1 MAISLRKTLAYT
13 LLLAVEVTEVV
24 ILLIPSPTPIKKPR
38 YFEDGANRI
47 AI

>member
-24 ILLIPSPTPIKKPR
+24 TLLIPLPTPIKKSLC
-38 YFEDGANRI
+38 FEDGANRI
-47 AI
+47 AR